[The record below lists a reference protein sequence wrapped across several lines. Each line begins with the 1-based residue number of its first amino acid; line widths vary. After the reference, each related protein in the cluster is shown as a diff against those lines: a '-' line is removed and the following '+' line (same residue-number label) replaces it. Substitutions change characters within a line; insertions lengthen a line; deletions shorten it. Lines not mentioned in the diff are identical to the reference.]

1 LCKYHL
7 QLCAVLSQ
15 GTKHKEALQHGKLAS
30 FYGQELIRNTNIL
43 CKGYIEKLM
52 SEKLGG
58 VTIDTPKNGN
68 RIKKSGS
75 PTRSGQLQDAAS
87 VPIDSILD
95 NDLGSVLLP

>member
-1 LCKYHL
+1 
-7 QLCAVLSQ
+7 
-15 GTKHKEALQHGKLAS
+15 
-30 FYGQELIRNTNIL
+30 
-43 CKGYIEKLM
+43 M

-95 NDLGSVLLP
+95 NDLGSVLLPQDEKMLFGKQSSYYVEENEKVLHILVNNCQPILQEIVAKFDSFNRFNNI